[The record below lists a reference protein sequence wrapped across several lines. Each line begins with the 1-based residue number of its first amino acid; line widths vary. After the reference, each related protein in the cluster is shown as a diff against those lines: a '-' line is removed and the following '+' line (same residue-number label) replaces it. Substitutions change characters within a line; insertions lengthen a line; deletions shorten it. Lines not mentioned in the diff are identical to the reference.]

1 MIFQKNGKSQ
11 KKATDMTF
19 EVIDGGGQD
28 EFLPMD
34 IKLMLIEEGSYA
46 LLKRWFP
53 NRLPTG
59 EDFEKWTEIAIAD
72 ATAIIEWFEEKKIMG
87 GISQ

>member
-1 MIFQKNGKSQ
+1 
-11 KKATDMTF
+11 MTF
-19 EVIDGGGQD
+19 EVIEGDGENQ
-28 EFLPMD
+28 FLPTD
-34 IKLMLIEEGSYA
+34 IKMMLIEEASYA

-72 ATAIIEWFEEKKIMG
+72 ATAVIEWYEEKKILG
-87 GISQ
+87 GISI